1 MQLDFPADD
10 VETPAIH
17 GEERSRIEKAA
28 LAAIHEQGQVKDVYR
43 GRFDLVIELVMN
55 DGVHLADVSVDA
67 NSLVRTSHSNHA
79 TSHKTYTA
87 RSLGSRSGTHD

>member
-17 GEERSRIEKAA
+17 GEERSTIEKAA
-28 LAAIHEQGQVKDVYR
+28 LAAIHEQGRVKDVYR

-67 NSLVRTSHSNHA
+67 NSLVSASHPTRVTS
-79 TSHKTYTA
+79 Y
-87 RSLGSRSGTHD
+87 